1 MFKKNGPKVLV
12 GLLVLVLG
20 ILVSVFEK
28 AGSAQDKEVV
38 MTLRDYLV
46 NSFLAELPEINKNL
60 PSKIDDNTTLLS
72 IDYSNGSV
80 ISRYELNGFFGDPY
94 AIKNFGNRLGSVL
107 KKQTCLDELKSKLLK
122 VDVEFLG
129 KYQDSKGVVMFEIS
143 VKNSDCT
150 KLDLWKSNQHQ

>member
-1 MFKKNGPKVLV
+1 MFKNNGLKVLAC
-12 GLLVLVLG
+12 LLVLLLG
-20 ILVSVFEK
+20 IIVSVFEK

-46 NSFLAELPEINKNL
+46 SSFLAELPEINKNL
-60 PSKIDDNTTLLS
+60 PSKIDENTTLLS

-80 ISRYELNGFFGDPY
+80 ISRYELNGFIGDPHS
-94 AIKNFGNRLGSVL
+94 IKNFGDRLGPVL

-129 KYQDSKGVVMFEIS
+129 KYQDSKGSVLFEIS
-143 VKNSDCT
+143 VKNSDC
-150 KLDLWKSNQHQ
+150 LSLVL